1 MGYLLLPAQALP
13 LLSCSVMI
21 NGNRPFNEHKAKL
34 NYAFYQPTTLWGER
48 LPMVE
53 NNKL

>member
-1 MGYLLLPAQALP
+1 MIPYNGYNYWLDMLL
-13 LLSCSVMI
+13 MI
-21 NGNRPFNEHKAKL
+21 NCNRPFNEHKAKL
-34 NYAFYQPTTLWGER
+34 NYAFYQSTTPWGER

>member
-1 MGYLLLPAQALP
+1 MLL
-13 LLSCSVMI
+13 MI
-21 NGNRPFNEHKAKL
+21 NGNRPFNEEKAKL
-34 NYAFYQPTTLWGER
+34 NHAFYQPTTPWVER